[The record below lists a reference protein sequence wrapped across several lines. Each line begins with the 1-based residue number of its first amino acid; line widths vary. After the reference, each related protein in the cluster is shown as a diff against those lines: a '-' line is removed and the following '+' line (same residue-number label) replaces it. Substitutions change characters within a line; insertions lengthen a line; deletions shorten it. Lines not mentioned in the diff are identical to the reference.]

1 MESMTGYGRSSGES
15 AGLRVGV
22 EIRGV
27 NNKGLDVRLYLPPYL
42 TYAEQASRGAVR
54 RVINRGRVEVRVTLS
69 VVNREAIDVKLSQG
83 TASALAELAASMESD
98 GKLARALTFSDLMA
112 VPDAVRVG
120 IRRDAEEGAE
130 QLLLSV
136 LDVALS
142 EFSES
147 RLSEGERIKRQF
159 DEACARL
166 DGLLGRAKAA
176 ATEQVPAIRE
186 RLGKRIAT
194 LGIAVDPGRIEQEV
208 ALAADRSDV
217 AEEQVRL
224 GSHLEAMTS
233 LLAKGADALGKRLD
247 HLLQEMQRE
256 ISTMLAKSD
265 IMELSKTGLEMKL
278 IVEQLR
284 EQVLNVA

>member
-1 MESMTGYGRSSGES
+1 MTGYGRSSGES
-15 AGLRVGV
+15 AGLRMGV

-42 TYAEQASRGAVR
+42 AYAEQACRGAVR
-54 RVINRGRVEVRVTLS
+54 RVIKRGRVEVRVALS
-69 VVNREAIDVKLSQG
+69 VVNREAVDVKLSEG

-98 GKLARALTFSDLMA
+98 GTLARGLTFSDLMA

-120 IRRDAEEGAE
+120 IRRDAEEGARHS
-130 QLLLSV
+130 LLSV
-136 LDVALS
+136 LDGALS
-142 EFSES
+142 GFSES
-147 RLSEGERIKRQF
+147 RRSEGERIKRQF
-159 DEACARL
+159 DEASARL
-166 DGLLGRAKAA
+166 NGLLAEAEAA
-176 ATEQVPAIRE
+176 ASEQIPAIRE

-194 LGIAVDPGRIEQEV
+194 LGVAVDPGRIEQEV

-224 GSHLEAMTS
+224 GSHLEAMKD
-233 LLAKGADALGKRLD
+233 LLEKGADALGKRLD

-265 IMELSKTGLEMKL
+265 LMELSKTGLEMKL

>member
-1 MESMTGYGRSSGES
+1 MTGYGRSSGES

-42 TYAEQASRGAVR
+42 TYAEQAGREAVR

-98 GKLARALTFSDLMA
+98 GKLARGLTFSDLLA

-130 QLLLSV
+130 HLLLSV

-166 DGLLGRAKAA
+166 NGLLERAKAA

-186 RLGKRIAT
+186 RLGKRVAT
-194 LGIAVDPGRIEQEV
+194 LGITVDPGRIEQEV

-265 IMELSKTGLEMKL
+265 IMELTKTGLEMKL